1 MIYFTVCLAI
11 SVIIALIY
19 YKMLPDHDIPPLEG
33 NKSYRDE
40 EERDN
45 KISSFQLKQLLK
57 AVGVLVCI
65 LIVLCVQPY
74 TVQRVDA
81 GSVGIKVELV
91 GDARGVGKYE
101 YKTGWVMFN
110 TWTSKLYE
118 FPTYQQHVEYP
129 EQAVI
134 TKGGFQCNIKPTFN
148 YSLKSGDVGDMFSNL
163 RLPIEQVEQKWL
175 QSAIVGTVNDV
186 ANKWTIDS
194 LFNNRQAFESDV
206 IVSINKKVAA
216 WFIISQV
223 RTNILPP
230 EALKQSIEAK
240 TRAIQEVQ
248 VAENTKKVK
257 IAEGLS
263 RVAEAKADSA
273 VQVTKA
279 AGEARAIREKQLT
292 LTPLYIQYV
301 AVQTWDGKL
310 PTTSLSGSTPFIYGK

>member
-1 MIYFTVCLAI
+1 MIVFLF
-11 SVIIALIY
+11 VIIALVIGY
-19 YKMLPDHDIPPLEG
+19 ITFKSTPFKEG
-33 NKSYRDE
+33 KDWE
-40 EERDN
+40 EDP
-45 KISSFQLKQLLK
+45 KPIIKGVIAAIIS
-57 AVGVLVCI
+57 
-65 LIVLCVQPY
+65 LIVLFIQPY
-74 TVQRVDA
+74 TIQRVDA

-101 YKTGWVMFN
+101 YKTGWVVIN
-110 TWTSKLYE
+110 TWFAKLYE

-129 EQAVI
+129 EQTVI

-148 YSLKSGDVGDMFSNL
+148 YSLKAGDVGDMFSNL
-163 RLPIEQVEQKWL
+163 RLPIAQVEQKWL

-194 LFNNRQAFESDV
+194 LFNNRQQFESDV
-206 IVSINKKVAA
+206 IASINKKVAA

-230 EALKQSIEAK
+230 EALRQSITAK

-273 VQVTKA
+273 VAVTKA
-279 AGEARAIREKQLT
+279 AGEARAIRERQLS
-292 LTPLYIQYV
+292 LTPLYIDYLKI
-301 AVQTWDGKL
+301 TKWDGVL
-310 PTTSLSGSTPFIYGK
+310 PQVSTGGGGGGILISPNLKGSGIPTGTN